1 MKDKLFCGHRDPQRK
16 RAFGKESSDN
26 SNYLS
31 YRVYGVEKELIMN
44 EKQRDDI
51 CYAFDILVHVMHD
64 IEDTGKHIRIV
75 RKLDVIVG
83 LIESLLVEAK

>member
-1 MKDKLFCGHRDPQRK
+1 
-16 RAFGKESSDN
+16 
-26 SNYLS
+26 
-31 YRVYGVEKELIMN
+31 MN